1 MILTPVHVSVRGVR
15 LFFDV
20 DGAQLVPQGAW
31 MRERPTILLLH
42 PGPGFDHA
50 LYKAYLGPLLAE
62 RAQVV
67 YLDLRGHGRSDR
79 SSPESLTLGTWADDV
94 AALCEA
100 LELERPI
107 VVGAGFGALV
117 AIRLAARHPGLP
129 RGLVLA
135 SPVARIVP
143 ARSIAVYDRLGGPEA
158 GEAARAYYE
167 DFDEHAFA
175 EFLRRCLPLLTTTH
189 ATAEVI
195 ARADWSPD
203 VLLHWNRGEG
213 TRFDLREELG
223 RIRVPT
229 LVVGG
234 EDDAWAPPVAVAEVV
249 ESLPPAVVRS
259 LIAPGARHS
268 VFRDSVQALGE
279 LGRFLDELEEEVE
292 SA

>member
-31 MRERPTILLLH
+31 MRERPTIVLLH

-79 SSPESLTLGTWADDV
+79 SSPGLLTLETWADDV
-94 AALCEA
+94 AALCDV
-100 LELERPI
+100 LELEAPI
-107 VVGAGFGALV
+107 VFGGGFGSLV
-117 AIRLAARHPGLP
+117 AIRFGARHPERP
-129 RGLVLA
+129 RALVLGA
-135 SPVARIVP
+135 PVARIVP
-143 ARSIAVYDRLGGPEA
+143 ARSIAAYDRLGGPEA

-175 EFLRRCLPLLTTTH
+175 EFLRRCLPLLTTSRS
-189 ATAEVI
+189 TADLI
-195 ARADWSPD
+195 ARADWSPET
-203 VLLHWNRGEG
+203 LLHWNRGEG
-213 TRFDLREELG
+213 RTFDLRDDLG

-234 EDDAWAPPVAVAEVV
+234 EDDAWAPPAAVEEVV
-249 ESLPPAVVRS
+249 ASLPPELVQS

-268 VFRDSVQALGE
+268 VFRDNLQALGE
-279 LGRFLDELEEEVE
+279 LGRFLAALEEVDAE
-292 SA
+292 

>member
-1 MILTPVHVSVRGVR
+1 VILTPVHVSVRGVR

-79 SSPESLTLGTWADDV
+79 SSPEHLTLETWAEDV
-94 AALCEA
+94 AAFCET
-100 LELERPI
+100 LELEHP
-107 VVGAGFGALV
+107 VVFGAGFGALV
-117 AIRLAARHPGLP
+117 ATRLAARHPELP

-167 DFDEHAFA
+167 DFDERAFA

-189 ATAEVI
+189 ATADVI
-195 ARADWSPD
+195 ARADWNPEA
-203 VLLHWNRGEG
+203 LMHWNRGEG
-213 TRFDLREELG
+213 TTFDLREDL
-223 RIRVPT
+223 RRVRVPT

-234 EDDAWAPPVAVAEVV
+234 EDDAWAPPVAVDEVV
-249 ESLPPAVVRS
+249 ESLPPELVRS
-259 LIAPGARHS
+259 LRAPGARHS
-268 VFRDSVQALGE
+268 VFRDSLQALGE
-279 LGRFLDELEEEVE
+279 LGRFLDDLEGVE
-292 SA
+292 AA